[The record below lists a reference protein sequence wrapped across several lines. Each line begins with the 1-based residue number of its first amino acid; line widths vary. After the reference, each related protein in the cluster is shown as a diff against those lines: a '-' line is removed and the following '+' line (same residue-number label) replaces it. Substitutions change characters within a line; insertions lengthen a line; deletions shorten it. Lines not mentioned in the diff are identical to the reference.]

1 MECETTMTMKKNE
14 KKDCLSRPGLSRA
27 RLALQ
32 VARVV
37 GPKNFFAMPC
47 PVANVKDKFVAK

>member
-1 MECETTMTMKKNE
+1 MKRKIVYPAL
-14 KKDCLSRPGLSRA
+14 DFPVLASRS
-27 RLALQ
+27 